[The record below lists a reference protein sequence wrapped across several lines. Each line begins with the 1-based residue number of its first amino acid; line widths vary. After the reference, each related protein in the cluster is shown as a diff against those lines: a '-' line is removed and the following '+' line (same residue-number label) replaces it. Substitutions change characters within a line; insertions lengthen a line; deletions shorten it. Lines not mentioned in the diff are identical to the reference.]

1 MNSRAPDVNDVDVDL
16 GRLLASVRR
25 DWRRILLVSLVV
37 AAAVFVLLLLV
48 TPLYRAETRVLIE
61 TRESVYTRP
70 QAAGTNSDSAILDE
84 EGVASQVEV
93 ITSSEVLT
101 RVARELNLASREEFK
116 ATDSLL
122 ERTLITVGLKSPSS
136 IPPEERVLRAFRE
149 KLNVYR
155 VEDSRVI
162 VIQFSSEDPELAA
175 QVVNAVADA
184 YVANQREAKLQSNVD
199 ATEWLEPE
207 IADLSE
213 RVREAEARVAEFRAQ
228 SDLLIGR
235 NNTVLATQ
243 QLAELSSELSRVR
256 VSRSAAEAKAESVRA
271 AIESGVP
278 PETLPDVLA
287 SGLIQRLR
295 ERQVELQAEIAELS
309 TTLLDNHPRIRAL
322 RSQLSDLDTQIR
334 AESEKV
340 LAGLETEAGT
350 ARRREEELAAEVER
364 LKAESARAEEQQVEL
379 RALERQAAAQ
389 RELLE
394 SYLTRYREAAAR
406 RDRNYL
412 PVDARIFSRA
422 IVPSESYFPKVG
434 PLTLAAF
441 AATLLLMLIFT
452 LLKELFSGRAL
463 RPAEG
468 ALEAEST
475 DMPVLAPAVAEEE
488 TETVEGEAAPAAT
501 PPPTA
506 STAEP
511 KQGTGAEASR
521 PYRSRSLGEIDIEMA
536 AEALISK
543 GIARAIFVSP
553 EGDEAAATAVLV
565 AREVADAGL
574 RVLLIDL
581 TASGAASRPMLESAA
596 YAGITNLLA
605 ARAQFADV
613 IHADLYS
620 SCHIIPVGTADP
632 EHAMRGFDRLPIIL
646 NSLTIAYD
654 VVVVECGAADAAAV
668 KCLMGDDA
676 QVLVSVLDPQE
687 NRVTAT
693 AAALADG
700 GLGKPLLVTPA
711 GYVPPSAPP
720 GRDAA

>member
-16 GRLLASVRR
+16 GQLLMSIRR
-25 DWRRILLVSLVV
+25 DWRRILFVSLAIAV
-37 AAAVFVLLLLV
+37 AVFVLLLLV

-70 QAAGTNSDSAILDE
+70 QAGANTDSAILDE

-93 ITSSEVLT
+93 INSSEVLT
-101 RVARELNLASREEFK
+101 QVARDLDLASREEFK
-116 ATDSLL
+116 AKDSLL
-122 ERTLITVGLKSPSS
+122 ERTLTTFGLKSPSS

-175 QVVNAVADA
+175 RVANAVADA
-184 YVANQREAKLQSNVD
+184 YVASQREAKLQSNVD

-207 IADLSE
+207 IADLTE

-295 ERQVELQAEIAELS
+295 ERQVELQAEIADLS

-322 RSQLSDLDTQIR
+322 RSQFSDFDRQIR
-334 AESEKV
+334 AEAEKV
-340 LAGLETEAGT
+340 LAGLETEAET

-364 LKAESARAEEQQVEL
+364 LKVDSARAEEQQVEL

-406 RDRNYL
+406 GNRNYL

-441 AATLLLMLIFT
+441 AAALLLMLIFT

-468 ALEAEST
+468 ILDAKAS
-475 DMPVLAPAVAEEE
+475 DARVF
-488 TETVEGEAAPAAT
+488 APAAAEAVT
-501 PPPTA
+501 IEAEASPAAAAPPH
-506 STAEP
+506 SEVMAEA
-511 KQGTGAEASR
+511 KRGAGAEASR
-521 PYRSRSLGEIDIEMA
+521 PYRSRGLGEIDIEMA

-543 GIARAIFVSP
+543 GVARAIFVSP

-565 AREVADAGL
+565 AREVADAGM

-581 TASGAASRPMLESAA
+581 TASGAASRPMLESTS

-654 VVVVECGAADAAAV
+654 VVVVECGAADAAVV

-676 QVLVSVLDPQE
+676 QVLVSVLDPLE

-693 AAALADG
+693 AAALSDG

>member
-1 MNSRAPDVNDVDVDL
+1 
-16 GRLLASVRR
+16 
-25 DWRRILLVSLVV
+25 
-37 AAAVFVLLLLV
+37 
-48 TPLYRAETRVLIE
+48 
-61 TRESVYTRP
+61 
-70 QAAGTNSDSAILDE
+70 
-84 EGVASQVEV
+84 
-93 ITSSEVLT
+93 
-101 RVARELNLASREEFK
+101 
-116 ATDSLL
+116 
-122 ERTLITVGLKSPSS
+122 
-136 IPPEERVLRAFRE
+136 
-149 KLNVYR
+149 
-155 VEDSRVI
+155 
-162 VIQFSSEDPELAA
+162 
-175 QVVNAVADA
+175 
-184 YVANQREAKLQSNVD
+184 
-199 ATEWLEPE
+199 
-207 IADLSE
+207 
-213 RVREAEARVAEFRAQ
+213 
-228 SDLLIGR
+228 
-235 NNTVLATQ
+235 
-243 QLAELSSELSRVR
+243 
-256 VSRSAAEAKAESVRA
+256 
-271 AIESGVP
+271 
-278 PETLPDVLA
+278 
-287 SGLIQRLR
+287 
-295 ERQVELQAEIAELS
+295 
-309 TTLLDNHPRIRAL
+309 LDNHPRIRAL

-581 TASGAASRPMLESAA
+581 TASGAASRPMLESTA

-654 VVVVECGAADAAAV
+654 VVVVECGVADAAVV

-676 QVLVSVLDPQE
+676 QVLVSVLDPLE

-693 AAALADG
+693 AAALSDG

-711 GYVPPSAPP
+711 GYV
-720 GRDAA
+720 